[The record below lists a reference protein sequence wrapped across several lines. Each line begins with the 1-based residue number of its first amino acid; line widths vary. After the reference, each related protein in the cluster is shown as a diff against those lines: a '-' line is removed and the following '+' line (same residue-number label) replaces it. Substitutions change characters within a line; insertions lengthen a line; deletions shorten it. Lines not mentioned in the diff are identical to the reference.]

1 MEDQIR
7 TVLLVCLLV
16 HHRYVATV
24 RLGLKLALDLL
35 GLDTHLYLPCL
46 NRLLN

>member
-16 HHRYVATV
+16 HHRYAGIKT
-24 RLGLKLALDLL
+24 LGLKLELGLL
-35 GLDTHLYLPCL
+35 GLDTHLYLP
-46 NRLLN
+46 